1 MKTNIK
7 ILIVLFLLSF
17 FMLSHPYEMSN
28 SEAVTAV
35 VQQPFEPKIYALEIA
50 RSDYGW
56 NKYQFACLASLWG
69 KESAWN
75 HLADN
80 PESTAFGIAQMLG
93 ETSKD
98 PKVQIEKGL
107 RYVEHRYETPCKAWA
122 FWKRNNYY

>member
-17 FMLSHPYEMSN
+17 FMLSHPYEMS
-28 SEAVTAV
+28 SSQAVTAV
-35 VQQPFEPKIYALEIA
+35 EQPFEPKSYALEVGRA
-50 RSDYGW
+50 DYGW

-80 PESTAFGIAQMLG
+80 PDSTAFGIAQMLG

-107 RYVEHRYETPCKAWA
+107 RYIEHRYETPCKAWE